1 MSFPFQFNSSF
12 NFSSIVTTIISLENK
27 LFKTKNSFL
36 KYITGKYSI
45 NKVTRTF
52 ENWYSLD
59 FNSFIK
65 ELNKAIKVNNKL
77 HVKDGFKEVPTL
89 TKKDEFEWLDLFE
102 DNKQK
107 AQALQTQINQTDKE
121 IDAMVY
127 ELYGLTEDEIKIVEN
142 S

>member
-1 MSFPFQFNSSF
+1 LSFPFQFNSSF